1 MSEDIVFLP
10 LALVFEQTHSSD
22 TRYAATRSTF
32 IFADTDT
39 EFITTEQ
46 FTSNWPSISIKTW
59 SYKTY

>member
-1 MSEDIVFLP
+1 MIANVNCILVINECEDIVFLP

-46 FTSNWPSISIKTW
+46 FTSN
-59 SYKTY
+59 